1 MGIWYWGVLGGD
13 GECELLR
20 DYLEIA
26 GADVPPEQWGAPTV
40 FNEGTERWLLVRHDE
55 EWYVKLR
62 RAYRNADPRLVE
74 AAYPRL
80 VAHAQQREDGVFVFD
95 MSMGERYA
103 QTAPTQS
110 CGTNSFVVLSALI
123 LAAGARVPTRLREVC
138 VAACRGSLDAL
149 RLRCEPMARLHG
161 GGSVENFAGVQSSKA
176 FLELVRKHKP
186 GTARVLTYAVDADL
200 KANFRGNPDNWA
212 PKAAEFTSRRV
223 QSSGALWVPTEE
235 SLPKSLDR
243 AFFAASPP
251 DQVMDNKKNLSRDL
265 VETLRDDAVETLR
278 NESSETKDI
287 LEASLTR
294 GIRASDRAC
303 DVCAAKARPDGQ
315 ALLHCARCHSVFY
328 CSSTCQRKG
337 WSDGHKKRCKALAAA
352 REKIRE
358 SQKQA
363 KQQLFEGGRAP

>member
-1 MGIWYWGVLGGD
+1 MGIWCVGVLGGD
-13 GECELLR
+13 SDCDLLR

-26 GADVPPEQWGAPTV
+26 GADVPPAQFGAPTV
-40 FNEGTERWLLVRHDE
+40 FNEGTDRMLLVRHDA
-55 EWYVKLR
+55 EWYVRLR
-62 RAYRNADPRLVE
+62 RAYRNADPSRVE

-95 MSMGERYA
+95 VTYGERF
-103 QTAPTQS
+103 APHGPTRS

-200 KANFRGNPDNWA
+200 KAKFKGECDDWA
-212 PKAAEFTSRRV
+212 PKAADFTSRRV
-223 QSSGALWVPTEE
+223 QSSGALWVPTEDA
-235 SLPKSLDR
+235 LPKSLDR

-251 DQVMDNKKNLSRDL
+251 DQVVDTKKQLSPDL
-265 VETLRDDAVETLR
+265 VETLRNDAVEMLR

-287 LEASLTR
+287 FEASLTR

-315 ALLHCARCHSVFY
+315 ALLHCARCHSAFY

-352 REKIRE
+352 REKIKE
-358 SQKQA
+358 SQKQT
-363 KQQLFEGGRAP
+363 KEQLSEGPRAP

>member
-1 MGIWYWGVLGGD
+1 MGIWCVGVLGGD
-13 GECELLR
+13 SDCDLLR

-26 GADVPPEQWGAPTV
+26 GADVPPAQFGAPTV
-40 FNEGTERWLLVRHDE
+40 FNEGTDRMLLVRHDA
-55 EWYVKLR
+55 EWYVRLR
-62 RAYRNADPRLVE
+62 RAYRNADPSRVE

-95 MSMGERYA
+95 VTYGERF
-103 QTAPTQS
+103 APHGPTRS

-161 GGSVENFAGVQSSKA
+161 GGSVENFAGVQSQKA

-200 KANFRGNPDNWA
+200 KAKFKGECDDWA
-212 PKAAEFTSRRV
+212 PKAAENTTRRV
-223 QSSGALWVPTEE
+223 KSSGALWVPTEE
-235 SLPKSLDR
+235 ALPKSLDR
-243 AFFAASPP
+243 AFFAASPA
-251 DQVMDNKKNLSRDL
+251 DQIGDNKKKLSPHV
-265 VETLRDDAVETLR
+265 VEATRNKLHTLDP
-278 NESSETKDI
+278 ESKDRA
-287 LEASLTR
+287 EASLAR

-315 ALLHCARCHSVFY
+315 ALMHCARCHSVFY
-328 CSSTCQRKG
+328 CSSTCQKKG

-352 REKIRE
+352 REQIKDGI
-358 SQKQA
+358 KQA
-363 KQQLFEGGRAP
+363 KQQMFKGGPRAP